1 MNIKPAPEPREVE
14 LVFEDEA
21 NADQRGERAYASSTT
36 PSDSAMPRF
45 PQSPRPRF
53 ERAEGPADR
62 GAAEGGLPPRAHD
75 GGDDFVTVVLP
86 QGRISTGACAATLIG
101 GAVLSLFAA
110 NVSGAFALPGVTT
123 LLSAA
128 SGPLLASANIV
139 LGLLSPFGA
148 ILMVFAAWSVLA
160 RRGYRHAG
168 FALLISMWTAWI
180 ASVAVGSF
188 AVGAVPVMILGL
200 AFCSAATVAA
210 STLAKKHS
218 VRAVRGIRAL
228 GAILFAAVGALLIA
242 AGSATLIGAIVS
254 GVVGW
259 IGALLGV
266 RAWNRWWAPM
276 IDTREQVR
284 RAMRRAFRARMA

>member
-62 GAAEGGLPPRAHD
+62 GAPEGVFPPRAHD

-101 GAVLSLFAA
+101 GAVLSLSAA
-110 NVSGAFALPGVTT
+110 NVSGTFALPGVTT

-128 SGPLLASANIV
+128 SGPLLTSANIV

-168 FALLISMWTAWI
+168 
-180 ASVAVGSF
+180 
-188 AVGAVPVMILGL
+188 
-200 AFCSAATVAA
+200 
-210 STLAKKHS
+210 
-218 VRAVRGIRAL
+218 
-228 GAILFAAVGALLIA
+228 
-242 AGSATLIGAIVS
+242 
-254 GVVGW
+254 
-259 IGALLGV
+259 
-266 RAWNRWWAPM
+266 
-276 IDTREQVR
+276 
-284 RAMRRAFRARMA
+284 